1 MKVQFYRFNIIVD
14 GKVIRTDLQQMPTHF
29 TEQQIINDMKKRLR
43 RNEENAT
50 IEIVEKVGQ
59 PEEYHI
65 LTPEEYEKIT
75 RQLMDTFKSNEGGD
89 DND

>member
-1 MKVQFYRFNIIVD
+1 MKVQFYRFSIIVD

-50 IEIVEKVGQ
+50 IEIVGKVGQ

-65 LTPEEYEKIT
+65 LTSEEYEKIT
-75 RQLMDTFKSNEGGD
+75 RRLMDTFKSNEGGD